1 MECMS
6 TMLVKLE
13 HPERQNT
20 PYLARQISKWFYG
33 TSTGTATRVA
43 PLWFFIG
50 DDLSL

>member
-13 HPERQNT
+13 HPERQKNPFLT
-20 PYLARQISKWFYG
+20 RQMSKWFYD
-33 TSTGTATRVA
+33 TSTGTATRAA

-50 DDLSL
+50 EGLSL